1 MDARRL
7 IKSFVVILIMM
18 LSACDRPVLAGSVY
32 NYPGDFNL
40 PIPAPDQPES
50 KLGRGWMADAT
61 LNITDHVTI
70 YDLDFRVSLTHESL
84 YDLQILLKSPAGTSV
99 TLNLAG
105 NKAFIV
111 RGEDG
116 RLTAVG
122 GSFDLLFDDEA
133 ATPID
138 QAAEPFTGPFQP
150 TASLSSFDQQDAFG
164 TWHLRI
170 YDAFYDDTGT
180 LESFELV
187 ITTPE
192 PATAILLIFG
202 TGLATLFRPRQKN
215 REKRPYRPQQ
225 HETTLL

>member
-7 IKSFVVILIMM
+7 IKWFVVILIMM
-18 LSACDRPVLAGSVY
+18 LSAYDRPVLAGSVY

-50 KLGRGWMADAT
+50 EFGRGWMADAT
-61 LNITDHVTI
+61 LNVADHVTI
-70 YDLDFRVSLTHESL
+70 YDLDVRLSLTHGSL
-84 YDLQILLKSPAGTSV
+84 FDLEILLESPAGTSV
-99 TLNLAG
+99 ALNLAG
-105 NKAFIV
+105 NTAFII

-122 GSFDLLFDDEA
+122 GTFDLLFDDEA

-138 QAAEPFTGPFQP
+138 QAAKPFTGPFQP

-164 TWHLRI
+164 TWYLRI
-170 YDAFYDDTGT
+170 YDAFYADTGT
-180 LESFELV
+180 LDGFELV

-202 TGLATLFRPRQKN
+202 TALATLLRPHQKN
-215 REKRPYRPQQ
+215 REKCCCR
-225 HETTLL
+225 TKNKDAS